1 MKLPTPHSPT
11 ARFCRWSRKPYA
23 IFASL
28 RLHVVIGKLRQ
39 SAADASLCKIGKTNR
54 LSLLVPVQRED
65 SSPEFEADIGNPP
78 PVPSGQA
85 TLFAFSACT
94 LFSPAVTC
102 GEEERMP
109 YTYIYKGTCFN
120 TRSETHKTVRFA
132 PFLYPV

>member
-54 LSLLVPVQRED
+54 LSLLVPKPGED
-65 SSPEFEADIGNPP
+65 SAPEYETDIGSPP
-78 PVPSGQA
+78 PAAPGQA
-85 TLFAFSACT
+85 TLFALSAYT
-94 LFSPAVTC
+94 LSSPAAAC

-109 YTYIYKGTCFN
+109 YTYIYKGTYFN
-120 TRSETHKTVRFA
+120 TRSGTHKTVRFA